1 MSILLI
7 SHWQKPTNWKY
18 GVILSE
24 RTHNIENSTLP
35 QNGKFAKKHHEI
47 PINRTVLNRFMLK
60 TSVSSVARETR
71 LITDFRFFEL
81 CVFAQQTFQ
90 KTSCSYLHVQRII
103 WPRTR
108 SKASFFTAIFRL
120 FHEVYLAFFFW
131 RIAQRKHQ
139 LCEGE
144 NTTGASPLPK
154 TFFLRI
160 FLARTI
166 QM

>member
-1 MSILLI
+1 
-7 SHWQKPTNWKY
+7 
-18 GVILSE
+18 
-24 RTHNIENSTLP
+24 
-35 QNGKFAKKHHEI
+35 
-47 PINRTVLNRFMLK
+47 MLK

-120 FHEVYLAFFFW
+120 FHEVYLAFFFFGESRKGNINYAKVRTQREQVLSRRPFFFVFFW
-131 RIAQRKHQ
+131 RGLFK
-139 LCEGE
+139 CK
-144 NTTGASPLPK
+144 SYPLS
-154 TFFLRI
+154 
-160 FLARTI
+160 
-166 QM
+166 